1 MAATPGCKIYLLL
14 LFLHFS
20 HGRITQDR
28 RFSDLK
34 RCTDEEC
41 SMLMCRG
48 KATQDFTGP
57 DCRFVNLKKGE
68 TVYVYYKLT
77 GRRTDLWAGS
87 VGSSF
92 GYFPRDL
99 IEVNHIYSGEE
110 IEVPAEETDF
120 VCFDGGTDHFDNYN
134 VDELLGLP
142 PTTGD
147 SDIKVSS
154 DENAA
159 IEVNVSFTEPPE
171 KKDDKIK
178 SNKEKAD
185 KKDTKDSVTEELP
198 EDEKHQIENETF
210 SVKDAQ
216 GVEDKIKKDHSNLST
231 KAEKN
236 TIESTE
242 TLTHSHEGEGDADI
256 TNRDLKLSQG
266 DELKSKPT
274 EILSEVEG
282 KVPVNLAKDPVT
294 SQGGTEQSDM
304 EEQVSPETE
313 SYKQPSKLKTTL
325 GSTADAVV
333 SDDEETSKV
342 TSQSK
347 DSDIIVPEDFDTEV
361 QPIEDDETSENTF
374 LLSYME
380 EQEMLQNSPD
390 ETEPVNEDLSSPPN
404 AEVSE
409 QNKMD
414 TEKNNTDVK
423 DKSEHKHNES
433 KSPNKEKNLLTT
445 LGDTVYAIVNND
457 EKTKKVTNLN
467 GVDFEKEDY
476 DDHEVTET
484 VTNKEDE
491 KVYVLDMQKDSAVT
505 EEPVMDLHD
514 DVVVTTME
522 KHAKDEDME
531 DISNTDTKS
540 NLSEVG
546 EEKSID
552 NTSNL
557 PKEEV
562 RDLSAGGTG
571 DSSVSKDDHEFE
583 RQEYL
588 KETPLKVTKN
598 QADVLFKNQ
607 ADILDDAKDNEMDMN
622 EFNQGK
628 ERHYAEAIK
637 NKEITEIEQK
647 DTEDIQ
653 KESEPE
659 PDEEF
664 ITRDENIAETMFL
677 EDEVPDITQVKDK
690 EISAMEKDTKG
701 KDDFSEVNNQQSETG
716 SESVLPKSNFEEE
729 AKTDDHTM
737 AKKISKVMDED
748 EKDDVKTTHR
758 KVEKDVLLEEFNKEQ
773 KDRNEG
779 SDYEKE
785 QKQLNEFDE
794 ETQHVEEA
802 IQQSHTGTKDDEN
815 HLEIMNELEWVEA
828 TSDELEEKEK
838 MKLEVQ
844 QPIGEDDTFPLMEE
858 ELLEDENAADARL
871 RKIATDTKQGTLN
884 DRSKPKK
891 MELEENSASEAVNGS
906 PYLEQYKQEVNEVA
920 TNAELN
926 EMGETV
932 QKFNKTEIGNHD
944 PLTDEPGVPEE
955 DRMRK
960 EEETPEPNEIE
971 NELAVVNDIKLN
983 SEALLNFKTLEENLP
998 GDLKNIE
1005 TEKSEGTEA
1014 LVNTKE
1020 QQHEDP
1026 LQEEGE
1032 DMRDFTDKKRG
1043 NLASSKK
1050 EHHEKPSKVG
1060 LEGAMDLTD
1069 NHNEESELLKDNED
1083 GGKELKDKGME
1094 DLEPEDEAVKKLT
1107 LLKSHFNE
1115 KDMERFYIYLGQK
1128 HVRKVEAMFCDLE
1141 EELKLARQTSKN
1153 RDEVEKAL
1161 DRILES
1167 SESSIMNFLEEI
1179 IDERETH
1186 NKEMQEN
1193 ENTII
1198 DEETKIL
1205 DDLQEL
1211 AYLLRQRYST
1221 TKDSTPLA
1229 VGAQVPEEQAA
1240 ATEPNKDKDSSL
1252 KNKYLGK
1259 SVAIKLIRGYLPK
1272 HDSKERKT
1280 FTQEKTT
1287 NKLTEHSDV
1296 DKKEDRSHLQKRE
1309 MEELGSNKDDV
1320 QTTQDGSKDD
1330 DDDDDK
1336 PAEVERLKI
1345 DNIGAG
1351 NPEVSTLDG
1360 NYVVLDENASVF
1372 QGLTVLNSAALL
1384 VKESMGT
1391 YIEIL
1396 IAALP
1401 EDMRPG
1407 PNFYGI
1413 PWEPVVVSALVGFL
1427 TVVVFLWRTVLAV
1440 KSRMYQVT
1448 EKQMA
1453 NKIATLIE
1461 EKCQALE
1468 KVSLFEKKLS
1478 EANEA
1483 LEQVEK
1489 QNTTTSVE
1497 TKELENTCKQLE
1509 KEKQQLEDYVET
1521 LSKSLKAEQE
1531 KSIEQERLATE
1542 SNKSIKELEKTVTA
1556 QSAKL
1561 SEVQSALNEFKCREE
1576 KVKSDLRAAQEEN
1589 AQLKQ
1594 SKEQL
1599 LKEAE
1604 GWSERHSEMNEQLKV
1619 FQMAQK
1625 DLEEA
1630 LAYKE
1635 NEIDVLTDCIVQLRQ
1650 IDNDTE
1656 SETEKEGSSLEKE
1669 GESALRNGELPD
1681 KKSEKVK
1688 LKIKQMMDVSRV
1700 KTTLKIV
1707 EEERDRFQAKLSDEE
1722 KARHELEERIKK
1734 LEHDAGTLV
1743 TEKSH
1748 YENECKTMQ
1757 QKVEILTELY
1767 QQKEMALQ
1775 KKLTQE
1781 EYQRQEKEQK
1791 LSAAD
1796 EKAIQA
1802 NQDVQTYRRRIQEME
1817 EELEK
1822 TERAY
1827 KSQVSSHEK
1836 KSHENWLVARTAERA
1851 LVEEKRAT
1859 ANLRQKVM
1867 ELNLKMSELQRP
1879 SIVKPT
1885 PGRLERQAMPRR
1897 GPLGHDDSYGP
1908 SPVSGGAPSPPLMME
1923 VPGRPPSAT
1932 LGRRE
1937 MPLDRTDSALRGLSG
1952 PPPPRDYFGP
1962 VSERR
1967 GPPSD
1972 RSSPPSQM
1980 GRRPSGPTLG
1990 SDIPPGPRRPPSE
2003 TSGRIS
2009 GPAELR
2015 GGPPPSRHDIANS
2028 SGPRTSSPSLAVD
2041 GVVNPNAQGPPSFPG
2056 TPIMN
2061 SPMIGQQPPPSG
2073 PRYGPPLPSRPYGP
2087 RPPPFVRG
2095 PPPGPRD
2102 YPFGPSRIRDLP
2114 PGPLLPPFGPRD
2126 HPAAPPPMSKDYP
2139 LGPPRDYP
2147 PGPLLPPYGP
2157 RDFPPPLPRD
2167 ISPGQIPPQ
2176 GIRDYPPGPPP
2187 PHNRR

>member
-1 MAATPGCKIYLLL
+1 GE
-14 LFLHFS
+14 
-20 HGRITQDR
+20 GV
-28 RFSDLK
+28 
-34 RCTDEEC
+34 
-41 SMLMCRG
+41 
-48 KATQDFTGP
+48 TGP
-57 DCRFVNLKKGE
+57 
-68 TVYVYYKLT
+68 
-77 GRRTDLWAGS
+77 S
-87 VGSSF
+87 
-92 GYFPRDL
+92 
-99 IEVNHIYSGEE
+99 
-110 IEVPAEETDF
+110 
-120 VCFDGGTDHFDNYN
+120 
-134 VDELLGLP
+134 
-142 PTTGD
+142 
-147 SDIKVSS
+147 
-154 DENAA
+154 
-159 IEVNVSFTEPPE
+159 
-171 KKDDKIK
+171 
-178 SNKEKAD
+178 
-185 KKDTKDSVTEELP
+185 
-198 EDEKHQIENETF
+198 
-210 SVKDAQ
+210 
-216 GVEDKIKKDHSNLST
+216 
-231 KAEKN
+231 
-236 TIESTE
+236 
-242 TLTHSHEGEGDADI
+242 
-256 TNRDLKLSQG
+256 
-266 DELKSKPT
+266 
-274 EILSEVEG
+274 
-282 KVPVNLAKDPVT
+282 
-294 SQGGTEQSDM
+294 
-304 EEQVSPETE
+304 
-313 SYKQPSKLKTTL
+313 
-325 GSTADAVV
+325 STAGAHHVGPV
-333 SDDEETSKV
+333 
-342 TSQSK
+342 
-347 DSDIIVPEDFDTEV
+347 
-361 QPIEDDETSENTF
+361 F
-374 LLSYME
+374 LFYYTCL
-380 EQEMLQNSPD
+380 
-390 ETEPVNEDLSSPPN
+390 
-404 AEVSE
+404 
-409 QNKMD
+409 
-414 TEKNNTDVK
+414 
-423 DKSEHKHNES
+423 
-433 KSPNKEKNLLTT
+433 
-445 LGDTVYAIVNND
+445 
-457 EKTKKVTNLN
+457 
-467 GVDFEKEDY
+467 
-476 DDHEVTET
+476 
-484 VTNKEDE
+484 
-491 KVYVLDMQKDSAVT
+491 
-505 EEPVMDLHD
+505 
-514 DVVVTTME
+514 
-522 KHAKDEDME
+522 
-531 DISNTDTKS
+531 
-540 NLSEVG
+540 
-546 EEKSID
+546 
-552 NTSNL
+552 
-557 PKEEV
+557 
-562 RDLSAGGTG
+562 
-571 DSSVSKDDHEFE
+571 
-583 RQEYL
+583 
-588 KETPLKVTKN
+588 VTK
-598 QADVLFKNQ
+598 
-607 ADILDDAKDNEMDMN
+607 
-622 EFNQGK
+622 
-628 ERHYAEAIK
+628 
-637 NKEITEIEQK
+637 ITE
-647 DTEDIQ
+647 
-653 KESEPE
+653 
-659 PDEEF
+659 
-664 ITRDENIAETMFL
+664 
-677 EDEVPDITQVKDK
+677 
-690 EISAMEKDTKG
+690 
-701 KDDFSEVNNQQSETG
+701 
-716 SESVLPKSNFEEE
+716 
-729 AKTDDHTM
+729 
-737 AKKISKVMDED
+737 
-748 EKDDVKTTHR
+748 
-758 KVEKDVLLEEFNKEQ
+758 
-773 KDRNEG
+773 
-779 SDYEKE
+779 
-785 QKQLNEFDE
+785 
-794 ETQHVEEA
+794 
-802 IQQSHTGTKDDEN
+802 
-815 HLEIMNELEWVEA
+815 
-828 TSDELEEKEK
+828 
-838 MKLEVQ
+838 
-844 QPIGEDDTFPLMEE
+844 
-858 ELLEDENAADARL
+858 
-871 RKIATDTKQGTLN
+871 
-884 DRSKPKK
+884 
-891 MELEENSASEAVNGS
+891 
-906 PYLEQYKQEVNEVA
+906 
-920 TNAELN
+920 
-926 EMGETV
+926 
-932 QKFNKTEIGNHD
+932 
-944 PLTDEPGVPEE
+944 
-955 DRMRK
+955 
-960 EEETPEPNEIE
+960 
-971 NELAVVNDIKLN
+971 
-983 SEALLNFKTLEENLP
+983 
-998 GDLKNIE
+998 
-1005 TEKSEGTEA
+1005 
-1014 LVNTKE
+1014 
-1020 QQHEDP
+1020 
-1026 LQEEGE
+1026 
-1032 DMRDFTDKKRG
+1032 
-1043 NLASSKK
+1043 
-1050 EHHEKPSKVG
+1050 
-1060 LEGAMDLTD
+1060 
-1069 NHNEESELLKDNED
+1069 
-1083 GGKELKDKGME
+1083 
-1094 DLEPEDEAVKKLT
+1094 
-1107 LLKSHFNE
+1107 
-1115 KDMERFYIYLGQK
+1115 
-1128 HVRKVEAMFCDLE
+1128 
-1141 EELKLARQTSKN
+1141 
-1153 RDEVEKAL
+1153 
-1161 DRILES
+1161 
-1167 SESSIMNFLEEI
+1167 
-1179 IDERETH
+1179 
-1186 NKEMQEN
+1186 
-1193 ENTII
+1193 
-1198 DEETKIL
+1198 
-1205 DDLQEL
+1205 
-1211 AYLLRQRYST
+1211 
-1221 TKDSTPLA
+1221 
-1229 VGAQVPEEQAA
+1229 
-1240 ATEPNKDKDSSL
+1240 
-1252 KNKYLGK
+1252 
-1259 SVAIKLIRGYLPK
+1259 
-1272 HDSKERKT
+1272 
-1280 FTQEKTT
+1280 
-1287 NKLTEHSDV
+1287 
-1296 DKKEDRSHLQKRE
+1296 
-1309 MEELGSNKDDV
+1309 
-1320 QTTQDGSKDD
+1320 
-1330 DDDDDK
+1330 
-1336 PAEVERLKI
+1336 
-1345 DNIGAG
+1345 
-1351 NPEVSTLDG
+1351 
-1360 NYVVLDENASVF
+1360 
-1372 QGLTVLNSAALL
+1372 
-1384 VKESMGT
+1384 
-1391 YIEIL
+1391 L

-1681 KKSEKVK
+1681 KVVVSDKKSEKVK

-1836 KSHENWLVARTAERA
+1836 KSHENWMPNFLYKRA

-1937 MPLDRTDSALRGLSG
+1937 MPLDRTDS
-1952 PPPPRDYFGP
+1952 
-1962 VSERR
+1962 
-1967 GPPSD
+1967 
-1972 RSSPPSQM
+1972 
-1980 GRRPSGPTLG
+1980 G